1 MYRSLLVPL
10 DGSPFGEQA
19 LPIALSVA
27 RRAGAT
33 LELAHVHTP
42 FEYYQRESALGGCD
56 PDVRARQDKQ
66 AYLDGIVQRLAAEGK
81 VTATSTL
88 LIGHA
93 SEGLHDHAV
102 ARKVDLVV
110 MTTHGRG
117 PFSRFWLGSVA
128 DDLMRRLPMPV
139 LLVRP
144 QEPAPDAGQEPVF
157 RRLLIPLDGSE
168 LAEQILEPAV
178 VLGAL
183 MQAEYTLLRV
193 IEPLLEFEDDAPFGS
208 RTRLF
213 SASSYT
219 ETAVMRK
226 RHHAEAQG
234 YLEKVANRLRS
245 QSLPIRVRVVQDL
258 HSPAAIL
265 NEAQNH
271 NYDLIALA
279 TRGLGG
285 LSHLVL
291 GSVADKVVR
300 GATTPVLVYRPR
312 NK

>member
-10 DGSPFGEQA
+10 DGSAFSEQA
-19 LPIALSVA
+19 LPIALSLA
-27 RRAGAT
+27 RRAGAA
-33 LELAHVHTP
+33 LEVAHVHTP
-42 FEYYQRESALGGCD
+42 FEYYRVPSAVA
-56 PDVRARQDKQ
+56 PDLDEKARKDKQ
-66 AYLDGIVQRLAAEGK
+66 YYLDGIVNRLGAEGK

-88 LIGHA
+88 LVGHA
-93 SEGLHDHAV
+93 ADALHDHAV
-102 ARKVDLVV
+102 AQGIDLVV

-117 PFSRFWLGSVA
+117 PLSRFWLGSVA

-144 QEPAPDAGQEPVF
+144 QEPVPDAGQEPVF
-157 RRLLIPLDGSE
+157 RHVLIPLDGSE

-178 VLGAL
+178 ALGTL
-183 MQAEYTLLRV
+183 MEAEYTLLRIV
-193 IEPLLEFEDDAPFGS
+193 EPLLEFDDDVLRP

-213 SASSYT
+213 SSSLYA
-219 ETAVMRK
+219 ETAVMRE
-226 RHHAEAQG
+226 RQHVEAQN
-234 YLEKVANRLRS
+234 YLLGVANRLRS
-245 QSLPIRVRVVQDL
+245 QSLPIQVRVVPDL
-258 HSPAAIL
+258 HPAAAIL
-265 NEAQNH
+265 NEARDH
-271 NYDLIALA
+271 GIDLIALA

-285 LSHLVL
+285 LARLVL